1 MRVNETRYLYIRWKW
16 SFLPWV
22 LAFPVIVGAEIGCA
36 EGAEA
41 RESIARTVLVVGASA
56 VSCVTWNRGSCN
68 LLRMAQQREMRLSVG
83 AIVSSVA
90 VCVACVVVIAAEALD
105 S

>member
-1 MRVNETRYLYIRWKW
+1 VG
-16 SFLPWV
+16 
-22 LAFPVIVGAEIGCA
+22 VIVGAGIGCA

-41 RESIARTVLVVGASA
+41 RESIDRTVLVVGSSASA
-56 VSCVTWNRGSCN
+56 VSRVTWDRGSCN

>member
-1 MRVNETRYLYIRWKW
+1 
-16 SFLPWV
+16 V
-22 LAFPVIVGAEIGCA
+22 LESVA

-41 RESIARTVLVVGASA
+41 RESIARASGRFFRGVLCQDRDG
-56 VSCVTWNRGSCN
+56 CN
-68 LLRMAQQREMRLSVG
+68 LLRMVQQREMRLSVG

-90 VCVACVVVIAAEALD
+90 VCVACVVVIAAEALERE